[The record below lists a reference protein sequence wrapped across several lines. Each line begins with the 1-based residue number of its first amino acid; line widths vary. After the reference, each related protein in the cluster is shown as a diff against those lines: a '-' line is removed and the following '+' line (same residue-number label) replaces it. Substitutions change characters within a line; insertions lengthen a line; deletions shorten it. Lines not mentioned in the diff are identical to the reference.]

1 MAKTNL
7 TDHQTNTGGLLN
19 LAHNPRALDRFKS
32 KGGKSKQA
40 TSGGSGR
47 PDWVDNPPEGFVI
60 ASSDEGVLRSTARTQ
75 AADRLR
81 QQNAEAS
88 GKYWTDPQSGQTFA
102 LGKQTAP
109 DRPQEPIGEGTD
121 IGLGDYDPP
130 ELEIDLED
138 LAPEEEE
145 EDPVTA
151 LSDPQSEGL
160 QGELQDR
167 ERLSGEIEEDFGNRR
182 QQFLKTERVGQDSV
196 LARDPNSLESQ
207 LLQQSGVTSTE
218 PEEPA
223 SEYEPRQPLL
233 QRFAPGLFDS
243 LNRSAA
249 DDVTG
254 NIAEAVDPSKFS
266 AGGLTPE
273 EYNQRSLRD
282 ANWRAGR
289 GMCGFNRDGQ
299 DEVDRAAERVG
310 NFRFYEEGPTQD
322 EAASGGVP
330 RVSQNP
336 PAPSASDLMRAT
348 AANTSGFGSATPGD
362 SESQFDLSQYYKSQP
377 RVGEQGGATIQ
388 PARKAVTSGIEAPD
402 MQRVEE
408 SGMPS
413 QEMRTGGQGIGSQL
427 REQGGDIMGQ
437 LARLGSGI
445 GGFVKDN
452 PDLVL
457 QGLQTVGELGGAY
470 KQSKREEEAARRMAE
485 EARMGTAIS
494 ALTRGRVNPSVA
506 PQVPRTTAGEGMFD
520 VLAGIGR
527 GGQEFMAGERQRAD
541 KVRAEG
547 IEEAEIARQTARDEE
562 LMGLDRHRAET
573 ERMAVTG
580 KIKKD
585 LKEASDKEA
594 EEAKESKLKQEDADY
609 IAGQLKRMKTLFD
622 EGNFL
627 TMGGASVEQ
636 GWLPGATRQKE
647 FDAVKGSLIG
657 YMNQIMRLGRMSDN
671 DVKIIQRQLPD
682 RDKPTAYNE
691 GVFAG
696 LMGNLQAITP
706 EWESSR
712 FNETGSGFEGG
723 SIARTSRWGGLQFTD
738 DELSD
743 LSDDE
748 IDSLSAADLKAL
760 KAEMIERGLQ

>member
-1 MAKTNL
+1 MAKSNL
-7 TDHQTNTGGLLN
+7 VAHQGNPGAMLN
-19 LAHNPRALDRFKS
+19 LAYNPSAMDRFKS
-32 KGGKSKQA
+32 QGGEYESPVA
-40 TSGGSGR
+40 GGRR
-47 PDWVDNPPEGFVI
+47 PDWIDNPPEGMRVSKGTSKSMGL
-60 ASSDEGVLRSTARTQ
+60 AKQKAGAGGTQTHTEADNGVYTVYVLM
-75 AADRLR
+75 
-81 QQNAEAS
+81 
-88 GKYWTDPQSGQTFA
+88 P
-102 LGKQTAP
+102 AP
-109 DRPQEPIGEGTD
+109 DRPEEPLQDTEGTD

-145 EDPVTA
+145 EIVTDP
-151 LSDPQSEGL
+151 LSDPQSQGL
-160 QGELQDR
+160 QGEIQDR
-167 ERLSGEIEEDFGNRR
+167 QQVEDEVEDDFSNRR
-182 QQFLKTERVGQDSV
+182 QQFLKTQGAGQDSV
-196 LARDPNSLESQ
+196 LAPDPNSLESQ
-207 LLQQSGVTSTE
+207 LLEQSAVTSAE
-218 PEEPA
+218 PEA
-223 SEYEPRQPLL
+223 YTPRKPLL
-233 QRFAPGLFDS
+233 ERFAPDLFGN

-266 AGGLTPE
+266 AGGLSRE
-273 EYNQRSLRD
+273 EYYQRSIDQAQGRV
-282 ANWRAGR
+282 GR
-289 GMCGFNRDGQ
+289 GMFGFGNDGQ
-299 DEVDRAAERVG
+299 DDVDRAQERSDR
-310 NFRFYEEGPTQD
+310 FRFYEEEPTED
-322 EAASGGVP
+322 ESASAGVP

-348 AANTSGFGSATPGD
+348 AENTVGVGAATPPDAVEHARLVAYGKTRP
-362 SESQFDLSQYYKSQP
+362 E
-377 RVGEQGGATIQ
+377 ATIR
-388 PARKAVTSGIEAPD
+388 PSRTAGIQAPG
-402 MQRVEE
+402 MQRVEQPE
-408 SGMPS
+408 MPS
-413 QEMRTGGQGIGSQL
+413 AGAAGQGVGSQL

-437 LARLGSGI
+437 LASLGSGI

-457 QGLQTVGELGGAY
+457 QGLQTAGELGGAY
-470 KQSKREEEAARRMAE
+470 KRSRREEEAAQRMAE

-506 PQVPRTTAGEGMFD
+506 PQMPRTSAGEGMFD
-520 VLAGIGR
+520 VMAGIGR

-541 KVRAEG
+541 KMRAEG
-547 IEEAEIARQTARDEE
+547 IEEDEIARQTARDKE

-580 KIKKD
+580 KIEKD

-594 EEAKESKLKQEDADY
+594 EGAKESKLKQEDADY

-647 FDAVKGSLIG
+647 FDAVKGSLLG

-671 DVKIIQRQLPD
+671 DVKLIQQQLPD

-691 GVFAG
+691 GVFSG
-696 LMGNLQAITP
+696 LLGNLQAITP
-706 EWESSR
+706 EWTSSR
-712 FNETGSGFEGG
+712 FGETGSGFEGG
-723 SIARTSRWGGLQFTD
+723 SIAKTSRWGGLQFTD